1 MAWARTTERDGII
14 SDINITP
21 LTDVMLVLLIIFM
34 VTATF
39 FVTEPAMKVNLPPA
53 VTSELEPEARGEI
66 TVIVNR
72 AGTLFVDDRQVRPA
86 DLVQVLMATAK
97 RVQREP
103 KIVVVRGDRQAAYG
117 AVIWVMDAARLV
129 GLRHV
134 SLATEEAKREPTAPP
149 GNEMSAGAKQ

>member
-1 MAWARTTERDGII
+1 MALQRQAAADTII

-39 FVTEPAMKVNLPPA
+39 FVAEPAMQVDLPPA
-53 VTSELEPEARGEI
+53 VSSELVTKGDGEI

-72 AGTLFVDDRQVRPA
+72 EGALFVDEQPVAPERLTQALMDAARSIAADRK
-86 DLVQVLMATAK
+86 L
-97 RVQREP
+97 
-103 KIVVVRGDRQAAYG
+103 VVVRGDREAAYG
-117 AVIWVMDAARLV
+117 QIIWIMDSARLV

-134 SLATEEAKREPTAPP
+134 SLATVPTESESGPP
-149 GNEMSAGAKQ
+149 QHTGA